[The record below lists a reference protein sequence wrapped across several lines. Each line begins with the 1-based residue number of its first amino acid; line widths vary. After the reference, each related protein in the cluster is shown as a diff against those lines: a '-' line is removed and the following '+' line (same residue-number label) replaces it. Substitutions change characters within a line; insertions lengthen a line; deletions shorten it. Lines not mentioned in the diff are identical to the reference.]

1 MSQHQKRTIRIRL
14 STSLSLLL
22 WLQFPLVIFL
32 HLLGSMAL
40 AGFMWKSFV
49 SLPTTSFLVFLGLR
63 YIYVY
68 LALSTSNLLS
78 HRHLFLK
85 HIQTHHNLFLF
96 TTFTIPP
103 VPNYCFNQT
112 QVSLSLNF
120 TPHIYV
126 IILILDRC
134 NASSFSL
141 YSDHVSLLCN
151 IEFSNQAS

>member
-1 MSQHQKRTIRIRL
+1 MAAVPSGHFSPFTRIHGISWFYVKIIRILAHNLFPCFPGPTVHLCL
-14 STSLSLLL
+14 SGSVN
-22 WLQFPLVIFL
+22 LQLTQ
-32 HLLGSMAL
+32 S
-40 AGFMWKSFV
+40 S
-49 SLPTTSFLVFLGLR
+49 SSFLKT
-63 YIYVY
+63 YPD
-68 LALSTSNLLS
+68 
-78 HRHLFLK
+78 
-85 HIQTHHNLFLF
+85 HHNLFLF